1 MIVSFYK
8 LEKHIERLNIIQMGS
23 MLMQN
28 EFSNTSSAQKLDG
41 GKRKIK
47 RTLKDA
53 DLWSRKIVY
62 VPSTLGE
69 VTLLALFV
77 FHGAGL
83 QSSYHQTPN
92 SATCFYYHFLLP
104 TLYLVQELN
113 FKNRVNQGV
122 FNYPLF

>member
-8 LEKHIERLNIIQMGS
+8 LEKHIKRLNIIQMGS

-62 VPSTLGE
+62 VPSTLGGGYT
-69 VTLLALFV
+69 V
-77 FHGAGL
+77 
-83 QSSYHQTPN
+83 SSI
-92 SATCFYYHFLLP
+92 CFSWSRIA
-104 TLYLVQELN
+104 
-113 FKNRVNQGV
+113 K
-122 FNYPLF
+122 